1 MRDALDMESVP
12 CAFVALDHGTW
23 NACQIVFDAEL

>member
-1 MRDALDMESVP
+1 MIEHDMEYEVG

-23 NACQIVFDAEL
+23 NACQILI